1 MSVLTRC
8 SRCDTPRE
16 FGAVCATCDLTAFL
30 KAQTVFAELVTTQGP
45 RVLLRPVV
53 QARVALIAAAANPDA
68 DVDGVDWPAL
78 ARYWHR
84 PS

>member
-1 MSVLTRC
+1 
-8 SRCDTPRE
+8 
-16 FGAVCATCDLTAFL
+16 
-30 KAQTVFAELVTTQGP
+30 VFAELVTTQGP

-53 QARVALIAAAANPDA
+53 QARVALIAEAANPDA

-78 ARYWHR
+78 AQHWDR